1 MKNAHRQRERTI
13 IHLSVVGSVS
23 FFVSK
28 QTGTTK
34 FQKKKN
40 YAIQWVCKVNVE
52 WWLLFCFYSRIVS
65 WNVYMFWDVM

>member
-1 MKNAHRQRERTI
+1 MQQDYKIIMKNAHRQRERTI

-34 FQKKKN
+34 FQTKKDLCN
-40 YAIQWVCKVNVE
+40 SMC
-52 WWLLFCFYSRIVS
+52 L
-65 WNVYMFWDVM
+65 

>member
-34 FQKKKN
+34 FQKKKI
-40 YAIQWVCKVNVE
+40 YAIQCVCKVNVE
-52 WWLLFCFYSRIVS
+52 
-65 WNVYMFWDVM
+65 

>member
-13 IHLSVVGSVS
+13 IHLSVVVGSVS

-34 FQKKKN
+34 FQKKKIMQFN
-40 YAIQWVCKVNVE
+40 EFVK
-52 WWLLFCFYSRIVS
+52 
-65 WNVYMFWDVM
+65 